1 MAVVGCCSGSP
12 IRTGFRPSV
21 VCWASTGIPAASPP
35 TAAPSRRASRAWN
48 ENWAC
53 TPPAAR
59 GMPPASPPRR
69 SPAGAS
75 TWDGIPR
82 LWCQASRLSAKVDN
96 SAVQGG
102 HQLYHHS
109 FFYTADGRWC
119 VVQQGMDD
127 AAGTARR
134 YHWLGERVV
143 DFSEEPHAAVC
154 RQAPAATLN
163 LVDRENRAARQAIV
177 AVTCQLPA
185 P

>member
-1 MAVVGCCSGSP
+1 
-12 IRTGFRPSV
+12 
-21 VCWASTGIPAASPP
+21 
-35 TAAPSRRASRAWN
+35 
-48 ENWAC
+48 
-53 TPPAAR
+53 
-59 GMPPASPPRR
+59 MPPASPPRR

-82 LWCQASRLSAKVDN
+82 LWWQASRLSAKVDN